1 MKLKRIQIKNFRSL
15 KYQEFTFERNFQILV
30 GINESGKTNL
40 IKAVS
45 LLNDKI
51 AFSKDDIR
59 DPGHDENAVTE
70 SHVRFVF
77 KIESWLLD
85 KYIKSVESVILASDY
100 TTPLLDIKNTACDIG
115 SFCKHKDEV
124 LYIVNLIMESR
135 SRTHWSLAGPQYRI
149 HPNWKKIKQG
159 SSHPIV
165 HNGKSLDISSYSIV
179 NINDFTEIPESFLED
194 LDIRSLNTI
203 VGEHLIK
210 ISKDN
215 FPSCILWNYSEDNLL
230 PGRINLTQFTANPE
244 ICVPLKN
251 MFSLAGHHNVT
262 KSLQDASQKTNGL
275 HNVLRKVSENTTA
288 HMKNVWPEWKKQK
301 VTLVQNGDF
310 IDAGIQD
317 EFNMYSLS
325 RRSDGFKRFFTFLL
339 MISVQNST
347 EEIYDNLIVIDE
359 PDIGLHPSGVQYL
372 REELKKIGE
381 HNIVLASTHSIF
393 MIDKEIVDRHLI
405 VEKDKE
411 ITKITRVDVS
421 NISDEEVVY
430 KALGYSLF
438 ELLKPK
444 NIIFEGWRDKK
455 CFELLIRSTKGKKLL
470 PKESASILGLLH
482 SIGVKDIARVAN
494 TCENFSR
501 EYVILSDS
509 DNPAQEKK
517 KLFDGSGKWFC
528 YNDINKIKAITT
540 EDFMS
545 NALLNKAIKNVLKN
559 NDIVHSVAMTDIEV
573 GKIAYI
579 EKEINKLNIASVT
592 TKELLNQI
600 KEYSCLNAKATDLD
614 DRYLEVCKF
623 IIKSIIA

>member
-15 KYQEFTFERNFQILV
+15 KDQEFTFDRNFQVLV

-45 LLNDKI
+45 LLNDKSV
-51 AFSKDDIR
+51 FSKDDIR
-59 DPGHDENAVTE
+59 DPGHDEDAVAE
-70 SHVRFVF
+70 SYVRFVF
-77 KIESWLLD
+77 KLENWLLD
-85 KYIKSVESVILASDY
+85 KYIKSVNEIILTLDHTAPILDY
-100 TTPLLDIKNTACDIG
+100 KSKAFNIDM
-115 SFCKHKDEV
+115 FCRHKDEV
-124 LYIVNLIMESR
+124 LYEVNLLKESR
-135 SRTHWSLAGPQYRI
+135 SNLHWSLSGPQYRI
-149 HPNWKKIKQG
+149 YPNWKKIKQG
-159 SSHPIV
+159 TTLPV
-165 HNGKSLDISSYSIV
+165 EHNGSTLDLGSYSVV
-179 NINDFTEIPESFLED
+179 NTNDYTQIPEKFLED
-194 LDIRSLNTI
+194 LDIKSLNSI

-210 ISKDN
+210 VSKDHL
-215 FPSCILWNYSEDNLL
+215 PTCILWNYSEDNLL
-230 PGRINLTQFTANPE
+230 PGRINLSQFTTNPE

-262 KSLQDASQKTNGL
+262 KSLQAASQKTNGL
-275 HNVLRKVSENTTA
+275 RNILRKVSENTTT
-288 HMKNVWPEWKKQK
+288 HMKKVWPEWKKQK
-301 VTLVQNGDF
+301 VTLVQNGEF
-310 IDAGIQD
+310 IEAGIED
-317 EFNMYSLS
+317 EYNVYSLS

-393 MIDKEIVDRHLI
+393 MIDKEIVDRHII

-455 CFELLIRSTKGKKLL
+455 CFELLTRSAKGKKLL
-470 PKESASILGLLH
+470 PKGSASSLGLLH
-482 SIGVKDIARVAN
+482 SLGVKDVPRIAN

-501 EYVILSDS
+501 EYIILSDS
-509 DNPAQEKK
+509 DKPAKEKK
-517 KLFDGSGKWFC
+517 KLFEGSGKWFC
-528 YNDINKIKAITT
+528 YNDINNLKAVTT

-545 NALLNKAIKNVLKN
+545 NTLLNRAIKNVFNK
-559 NDIVHSVAMTDIEV
+559 NDINNSFTIDNIEN
-573 GKIAYI
+573 GKIEYI
-579 EKEINKLNIASVT
+579 EKEINKLNIGFVA
-592 TKELLNQI
+592 TKDLVNQI

-614 DRYLEVCKF
+614 ERYYEVCKF
-623 IIKSIIA
+623 IIKTIIA